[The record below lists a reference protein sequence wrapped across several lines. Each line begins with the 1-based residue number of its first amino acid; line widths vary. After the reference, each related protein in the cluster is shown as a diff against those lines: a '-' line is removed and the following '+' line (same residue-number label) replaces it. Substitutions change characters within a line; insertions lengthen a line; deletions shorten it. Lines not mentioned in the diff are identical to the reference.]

1 MKRCGQIAMLA
12 LVGTVC
18 AGVSLAQAQPAG
30 PSGDERF
37 SAEFTAGPTLG
48 HKSASVFA
56 VQGTWQFMPKLDIF
70 VEGGHMV
77 NVGTSRLDDS
87 ANVIAGFI
95 SSATGQPATVTS
107 TGISVNH
114 FDVGVK
120 YWIDPIRPK
129 LHPYIVAALGPAW
142 A

>member
-1 MKRCGQIAMLA
+1 MKRCGQIAMLT
-12 LVGTVC
+12 LVAIVC
-18 AGVSLAQAQPAG
+18 AGVSFAQAQPAG

-37 SAEFTAGPTLG
+37 SAEVTAGPTLG
-48 HKSASVFA
+48 HKSASFFA
-56 VQGTWQFMPKLDIF
+56 VQGTWEVMPKIDVF

-77 NVGTSRLDDS
+77 NVGTSSLDDS

-114 FDVGVK
+114 FDAGIK
-120 YWIDPIRPK
+120 YWLDPI
-129 LHPYIVAALGPAW
+129 
-142 A
+142 